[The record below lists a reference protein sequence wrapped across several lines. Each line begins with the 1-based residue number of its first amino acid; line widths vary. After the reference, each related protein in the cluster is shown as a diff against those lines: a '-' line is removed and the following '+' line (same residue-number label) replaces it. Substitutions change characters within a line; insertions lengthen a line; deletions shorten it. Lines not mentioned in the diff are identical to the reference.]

1 VTRISAW
8 TVPLGGV
15 DVPVTAPAGWRTTLA
30 APPIRP
36 ALADLEAAIAEAL
49 ARPLG
54 TLPLGEIVA
63 DKATRATAAGRRPTA
78 VIGVTDATR
87 DCPDDRFLPPLLA
100 EIEAGGIAPEDITI
114 VVATGLHRPS
124 SDEEKRRK
132 VGDSIVDRYRIVDHD
147 ARDPATIADLGRT
160 VAGFPIAIDRLALEA
175 DLLVSTG
182 VVEPHQYAGYSGGAK
197 TVAIGLAGEPTID
210 ATHSIAMVDDPGVR
224 LGRLDGNPFH
234 EAVVEIGRRVGL
246 DFVVNVVVDPDE
258 RPLAVAAGEPEAVH
272 HHLAGVAAGAFI
284 VEIPRQADV
293 AIAGVGAP
301 KDANLY
307 QATRAVTYLHYTP
320 TPAVRPGGVYV
331 LPATI
336 PEGAG
341 NGVGER
347 RFFEALRD
355 ATSLEELVDRL
366 RRDGSRAGEQR
377 SYLVARVLQETTII
391 VVGACHPEVPEA
403 CGMRTAPTL
412 DAGLALA
419 AELASATHPAAERDR
434 ALELLVVPNAIR
446 TLPIV
451 TPPTIEDGRR

>member
-1 VTRISAW
+1 M

-15 DVPVTAPAGWRTTLA
+15 AVSVTVPDGWRATIA
-30 APPIRP
+30 SPPTSP
-36 ALADLEAAIAEAL
+36 ALDDLEAAIAESL
-49 ARPLG
+49 ARPFETQALRELG
-54 TLPLGEIVA
+54 AE
-63 DKATRATAAGRRPTA
+63 KATRATADRRRPTA
-78 VIGVTDATR
+78 VIAVTDATR
-87 DCPDDRFLPPLLA
+87 ECPDDWFLPPLLA
-100 EIEAGGIAPEDITI
+100 EIEAGGIAFDDIKI

-132 VGDSIVDRYRIVDHD
+132 LGDRIVERYRIVDHD
-147 ARDPATIADLGRT
+147 ARDPAAIVDLGST
-160 VAGFPIAIDRLALEA
+160 AAGIPIAIDRRALEA

-197 TVAIGLAGEPTID
+197 TVAIGLAGEPTIG
-210 ATHSIAMVDDPGVR
+210 ATHSITMVDHPGVR
-224 LGRLDGNPFH
+224 IGRLDGNPFH

-246 DFVVNVVVDPDE
+246 DFVVNVVLDPDG
-258 RPLAVAAGEPEAVH
+258 RPLAVAAGEPEAVQR
-272 HHLAGVAAGAFI
+272 HLAGIAAGAFT
-284 VEIPRQADV
+284 VETPRQADV
-293 AIAGVGAP
+293 AIAGVGGP

-307 QATRAVTYLHYTP
+307 QATRAVTYLHCAP
-320 TPAVRPGGVYV
+320 IPAVRPGGVYV

-347 RFFEALRD
+347 RFFEAMRD
-355 ATSLEELVDRL
+355 AASPQALVDRL

-377 SYLVARVLQETTII
+377 AYLVARVLGETTII
-391 VVGACHPEVPEA
+391 VVGASHPEVPEA

-419 AELASATHPAAERDR
+419 AELARATRPAAGRDR

-446 TLPIV
+446 TVPIV